1 MRSNIGN
8 DPAVGSPTAALLRL
22 LFPLNPVGRVSSTII
37 TSLLLSQRSSLVKAT
52 GGVYKGQGL
61 IPGGM
66 VNQPVRGI
74 PGWDRDKKL
83 TDVCPH

>member
-1 MRSNIGN
+1 MLQ
-8 DPAVGSPTAALLRL
+8 SPI
-22 LFPLNPVGRVSSTII
+22 VSQS
-37 TSLLLSQRSSLVKAT
+37 SSLVKAT

-74 PGWDRDKKL
+74 PGSDESES
-83 TDVCPH
+83 